1 MTMHLHPGFSKQ
13 SGSGNVVHGNFKR
26 ILVERVEDGVIRH
39 GARLGCEGPGS
50 EMDGQEIVH
59 PRTP

>member
-1 MTMHLHPGFSKQ
+1 MHLCPGFSRQ
-13 SGSGNVVHGNFKR
+13 NSSGNEVHGNFKR
-26 ILVERVEDGVIRH
+26 ILLERVENGVTRH

-59 PRTP
+59 PGTP